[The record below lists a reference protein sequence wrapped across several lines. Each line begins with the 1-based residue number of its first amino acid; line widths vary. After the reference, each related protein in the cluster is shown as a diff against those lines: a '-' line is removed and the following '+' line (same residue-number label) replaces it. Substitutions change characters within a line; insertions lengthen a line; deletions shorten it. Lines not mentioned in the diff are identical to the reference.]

1 MEQMVLQR
9 KQRKKQPNHTG
20 IPIRMK
26 LKVEKKSGVSFDD
39 REEI

>member
-9 KQRKKQPNHTG
+9 RQRKKQPNHTG
-20 IPIRMK
+20 VPTLMK
-26 LKVEKKSGVSFDD
+26 LKVEKKSGLSFDD